1 MDLVIIL
8 HGIFSSIFVIVSFA
22 IGFTILSKY
31 FKSKNRLLILVGIA
45 WIVLSFPWL
54 PDSISFLMNLLSNEQ
69 QSLSKE
75 LYFIIGNA
83 FIPIAL
89 ITWIIAYTDMVNKK
103 KQNLAVGLILI
114 FSIIFE
120 VIFFYLFFTD
130 INLLGE
136 IDPLIP
142 FSADFGV
149 FLIVFY
155 LATIL
160 VILPTGLYF
169 AQKSIKLENKELRLK
184 GKLLR
189 AAFIIFTIAT
199 ILEKT
204 ARSIMIG
211 VVFQDPS
218 DPLLLI
224 MLAVVRVL
232 LMVSAF
238 AFYGGFLLPRWMKE
252 LLLKA

>member
-1 MDLVIIL
+1 
-8 HGIFSSIFVIVSFA
+8 
-22 IGFTILSKY
+22 
-31 FKSKNRLLILVGIA
+31 
-45 WIVLSFPWL
+45 
-54 PDSISFLMNLLSNEQ
+54 
-69 QSLSKE
+69 
-75 LYFIIGNA
+75 
-83 FIPIAL
+83 
-89 ITWIIAYTDMVNKK
+89 MVNKK
-103 KQNLAVGLILI
+103 KQGLAVGLIVI

-120 VIFFYLFFTD
+120 VIFFSLFFTD

-142 FSADFGV
+142 FSADFGI

-155 LATIL
+155 FATIL
-160 VILPTGLYF
+160 IILPTGLYF

-211 VVFQDPS
+211 IVFQDPT

-232 LMVSAF
+232 LMLSAF

-252 LLLKA
+252 LFLKE

>member
-8 HGIFSSIFVIVSFA
+8 HGSFSSIFVIVSFV

-45 WIVLSFPWL
+45 WVALSFPWL
-54 PDSISFLMNLLSNEQ
+54 PDSISFLMNLFTQ

-89 ITWIIAYTDMVNKK
+89 ITWIIAYTDMINKK
-103 KQNLAVGLILI
+103 KQNLAVGLILL
-114 FSIIFE
+114 FSFIFE
-120 VIFFYLFFTD
+120 IIFFYIFFTD

-142 FSADFGV
+142 FSADFGI
-149 FLIVFY
+149 FLIIFY

-160 VILPTGLYF
+160 ILLPTGLHF

-189 AAFIIFTIAT
+189 AAFILFTIAT
-199 ILEKT
+199 ILEKP

-211 VVFQDPS
+211 VVFQDAS

-232 LMVSAF
+232 LMLSAF

-252 LLLKA
+252 LFLKD